1 MSFAT
6 LTGGRAGE
14 CVMRSSCKLT
24 RKAWYRVDDLIQRW
38 VEQREEL
45 SSFYLNMI
53 RRKDHGQEH
62 TPNPAIINTFCEC
75 LVDYLSTGHFEIF
88 SELANEALEFGDK
101 HSGLINQLYQSI
113 EQSTDAALTFNDKYD
128 SDKLCERINSDLAMD
143 LKALGHIL
151 QSRFKLE
158 NILIDTL
165 HNSHRNLVA

>member
-1 MSFAT
+1 M
-6 LTGGRAGE
+6 L
-14 CVMRSSCKLT
+14 SSCKLS
-24 RKAWYRVDDLIQRW
+24 RKAWYRVDGLIQRW

-45 SSFYLNMI
+45 SDFYYNLMG
-53 RRKDHGQEH
+53 RKHHSQKQV
-62 TPNPAIINTFCEC
+62 PNPAKINTFCEC

-88 SELANEALEFGDK
+88 RELANEGVEFGDK
-101 HSGLINQLYQSI
+101 NSDLINQLYQSI
-113 EQSTDAALTFNDKYD
+113 QQSTDAALTFNDKYD
-128 SDKLCERINSDLAMD
+128 SEKLCEHLSCDLLKD